1 MSAGIGGSGG
11 EDLLSGFT
19 GMVWCQPIWKQSLD
33 MEGARR
39 TGPGNAQDP
48 LKQAGDLS
56 DLAVSKLA
64 LEHKQSEIP

>member
-1 MSAGIGGSGG
+1 
-11 EDLLSGFT
+11 
-19 GMVWCQPIWKQSLD
+19 MVWCQPIWKQSLD
-33 MEGARR
+33 MEGVRR

-56 DLAVSKLA
+56 DLAVSKLT